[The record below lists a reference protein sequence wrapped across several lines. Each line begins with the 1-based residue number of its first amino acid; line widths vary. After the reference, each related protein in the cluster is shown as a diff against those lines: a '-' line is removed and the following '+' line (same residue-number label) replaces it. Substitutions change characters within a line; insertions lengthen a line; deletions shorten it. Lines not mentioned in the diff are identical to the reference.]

1 MTSTT
6 KSTTYRNPPAHSRF
20 KPGHSGN
27 PLGRPKKRKTV
38 ADELSEELA
47 QVIRVREGTRT
58 VELTKARAIAK
69 ELLRHAMDGDL
80 RAATIVVSCAG
91 RSSYSDDAIEDTTTD
106 DAALIDNFVERE
118 IRRRAA
124 NSTTEIQTKSLS
136 PEKRNEK

>member
-1 MTSTT
+1 
-6 KSTTYRNPPAHSRF
+6 
-20 KPGHSGN
+20 
-27 PLGRPKKRKTV
+27 
-38 ADELSEELA
+38 
-47 QVIRVREGTRT
+47 
-58 VELTKARAIAK
+58 
-69 ELLRHAMDGDL
+69 MDGDL

-124 NSTTEIQTKSLS
+124 NSTTEIQTKLSS